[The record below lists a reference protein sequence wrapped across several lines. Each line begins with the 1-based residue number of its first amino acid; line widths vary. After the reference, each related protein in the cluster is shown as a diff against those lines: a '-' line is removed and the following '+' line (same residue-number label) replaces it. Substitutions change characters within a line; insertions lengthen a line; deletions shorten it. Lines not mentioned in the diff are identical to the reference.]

1 MDSSEELSASR
12 KRQHSSP
19 SPTNNENEHDLK
31 RKKVDAIENIA
42 DVNDHNNSEQ
52 QEENTPKT
60 ELLNT
65 VESELKINI
74 SNDNTTEYCKNQG
87 EEKKQNYE
95 DDIEIAPEDSID
107 HKLEDKFETKK
118 HNSESTTSEA
128 IDSRNLPNEEKN
140 TDSIDETEVVELNSP
155 KNNIEEEE
163 NRENVGL
170 ESDQSEENEV
180 AQAITTDNN
189 ESIENENVAVTE
201 TNSPKETNKS
211 AESVMSDSDEEAS
224 KSSESTTPTKIKSDT
239 SAKKL
244 LTPKQLKRRLEH
256 EKRKEEKQ
264 KEKEEKMK
272 KRLEEQLK
280 RKEVKDKELKEKE
293 LKKKELEKERE
304 LKKKEKEEREEKKRK
319 EKEEKEQKRKEREEK
334 EEQKRK
340 EREEEKLKKLQ
351 EIEEKNK
358 EKLKEEE
365 KKLKAAAAFVNFFV
379 PKKTDDIQDTKKT
392 QTSNFLQFEIK
403 SDMKLPLPRRDC
415 LSKEQKDQLDS
426 YLENQDT
433 EASYLKDLTS
443 GKTIGKS
450 LRTWPY
456 EESTDEDVVIVDLG
470 ETICEDKSQ
479 KYRGKF
485 LYFHENRRPAY
496 YGTWRKKSTVIKP
509 RKPFAEDQK
518 VFNYEEDSDDDWEEE
533 EQGESLN
540 ASEDEAEKENEDE
553 KDDYEVDN
561 EFFVPHGH
569 LSDDEIDDEEMARLS
584 PESLKQKLKLLKEEF
599 DHDMQS
605 KTYKLKPRSIGCIW
619 YSKDGSNVEEAVDRY
634 LQPLAIICRNQIIIK
649 KRDDILL
656 VKEKK
661 KVFKE
666 LDSELIPRFL
676 KMVHGSS
683 CKKSVLV
690 DKFLSA
696 VENTGNVSQ
705 VSKRMLVR
713 TIRKYANWEKYRDK
727 ESKRFKF
734 RWCVNQDTREKYDL
748 TEVEG
753 DCR

>member
-1 MDSSEELSASR
+1 MDNSSDELPASR

-19 SPTNNENEHDLK
+19 SSINNEHDLK
-31 RKKVDAIENIA
+31 RTKVDDIENITN
-42 DVNDHNNSEQ
+42 VNVCDDSEQ
-52 QEENTPKT
+52 QEENTLKT

-65 VESELKINI
+65 TESELKTDI
-74 SNDNTTEYCKNQG
+74 SRQDIKECKNLG
-87 EEKKQNYE
+87 EENKQNCE
-95 DDIEIAPEDSID
+95 DAIGSASENSID
-107 HKLEDKFETKK
+107 NKLEDKLQTKN
-118 HNSESTTSEA
+118 NSETNEIVA
-128 IDSRNLPNEEKN
+128 FRNLAIEEKN
-140 TDSIDETEVVELNSP
+140 EEHVDETKIINLIST
-155 KNNIEEEE
+155 KDQIREEK
-163 NRENVGL
+163 NRENIAL
-170 ESDQSEENEV
+170 EKNKNEEGGEK
-180 AQAITTDNN
+180 QTIPTDNN
-189 ESIENENVAVTE
+189 ESIENQ
-201 TNSPKETNKS
+201 NSPKETNDPV
-211 AESVMSDSDEEAS
+211 EYVISDSDEEVT
-224 KSSESTTPTKIKSDT
+224 KSSESNTPTKMKSDL
-239 SAKKL
+239 SAKK
-244 LTPKQLKRRLEH
+244 LTPKQLKRKLAH
-256 EKRKEEKQ
+256 EKRKQEKQ
-264 KEKEEKMK
+264 KEKEERMK
-272 KRLEEQLK
+272 RRLEEQLK
-280 RKEVKDKELKEKE
+280 RKEVKDKEQKEKE

-319 EKEEKEQKRKEREEK
+319 EKEEKEQKRKEKEEK

-351 EIEEKNK
+351 EIEEKNR

-365 KKLKAAAAFVNFFV
+365 KKQKAAAAFVNFFV
-379 PKKTDDIQDTKKT
+379 PKKTDDAQDIKKT
-392 QTSNFLQFEIK
+392 QTSNFLQFEVK
-403 SDMKLPLPRRDC
+403 SDMKLPLPRRDY
-415 LSKEQKDQLDS
+415 LTKEQKDQLDL

-433 EASYLKDLTS
+433 ESSYLKDLSS
-443 GKTIGKS
+443 GKIIGKS
-450 LRTWPY
+450 LKTWPY
-456 EESTDEDVVIVDLG
+456 EESTEDDVVIVDLG
-470 ETICEDKSQ
+470 ESIFEEKSQ

-584 PESLKQKLKLLKEEF
+584 PESLKQKLMLLKEEF

-605 KTYKLKPRSIGCIW
+605 KTHKLKPRSIGCIW
-619 YSKDGSNVEEAVDRY
+619 YNKDSSNVEEAVDRY
-634 LQPLAIICRNQIIIK
+634 LQPLAIISRNQIIIK

-661 KVFKE
+661 KIIKE

-676 KMVHGSS
+676 KMIHGSS

-690 DKFLSA
+690 DKFLTA
-696 VENTGNVSQ
+696 VENNGNITQ

-713 TIRKYANWEKYRDK
+713 TIRKYANWEKYRD
-727 ESKRFKF
+727 EETKRFKF
-734 RWCVNQDTREKYDL
+734 RWCVNQDMREKYDL
-748 TEVEG
+748 TKVKD